1 MRSCVRPAAVLALLT
16 LLAAPAA
23 AQFKPKL
30 PKIGPV
36 GGKAEASASRSTT
49 RSPTFNDRVLEITD
63 ERLSGLL
70 AGYKAE
76 LAALDAADKK
86 HAGVRAA
93 YEEENRQYPAKLKE
107 YEAKQKSW
115 QQCQDSHVKPAEAK
129 ARKETDELQQEM
141 TGGDQEDFERRM
153 NAVGER
159 IKAAQARGDM
169 AEVMRLSDSLSQAI
183 GAPSAAATSR
193 ISADMQ
199 AASAK
204 CGAEPVRPQ
213 PPTPPSQPDL
223 DLDKAGATAA
233 KMTPEQ
239 YAIMKERVRYAVR
252 EDGKVEVTSSM
263 WAFSGDELEA
273 MEKRGAELYEGA
285 QALEERGH

>member
-23 AQFKPKL
+23 AQFKPRL

-115 QQCQDSHVKPAEAK
+115 QQCQDSHVKPAES
-129 ARKETDELQQEM
+129 T
-141 TGGDQEDFERRM
+141 
-153 NAVGER
+153 
-159 IKAAQARGDM
+159 
-169 AEVMRLSDSLSQAI
+169 
-183 GAPSAAATSR
+183 
-193 ISADMQ
+193 
-199 AASAK
+199 
-204 CGAEPVRPQ
+204 RPQ
-213 PPTPPSQPDL
+213 ASSPNRNSVSRPETCRECPIRRPLTPSC
-223 DLDKAGATAA
+223 
-233 KMTPEQ
+233 
-239 YAIMKERVRYAVR
+239 
-252 EDGKVEVTSSM
+252 
-263 WAFSGDELEA
+263 
-273 MEKRGAELYEGA
+273 
-285 QALEERGH
+285 